1 MFGIRLKE
9 LRNQRNLTQLEVGK
23 YIGVTRST
31 VAGYEC
37 KGKEPSFAILIAIA
51 DFFDVSLD
59 YLLGSFFLLSHVIMY
74 SYPKYFGFE

>member
-9 LRNQRNLTQLEVGK
+9 LRNKRNLTQLEVGK

-51 DFFDVSLD
+51 DFF
-59 YLLGSFFLLSHVIMY
+59 
-74 SYPKYFGFE
+74 